1 MSTME
6 CSTAVDYQN
15 SQVNLFMA
23 GITKDLEEHV
33 ITKSAKFAFNFE
45 LEKPMH
51 CSGANFEWFEVGEF
65 SKSEVGGKKPRI
77 NVCNDR

>member
-1 MSTME
+1 ME

-23 GITKDLEEHV
+23 GITKDLENHV
-33 ITKSAKFAFNFE
+33 ITKSAKFSFNFE
-45 LEKPMH
+45 LEKPMPG
-51 CSGANFEWFEVGEF
+51 SGANFEWFEVGEF
-65 SKSEVGGKKPRI
+65 SNSEVGGKKPRI